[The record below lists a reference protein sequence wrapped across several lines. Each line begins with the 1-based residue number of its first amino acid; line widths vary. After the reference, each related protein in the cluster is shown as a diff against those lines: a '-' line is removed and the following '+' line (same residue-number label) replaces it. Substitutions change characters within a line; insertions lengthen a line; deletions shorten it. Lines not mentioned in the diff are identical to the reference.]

1 MVNLV
6 DIKDSKDPEV
16 KFDNRYRLIKKIG
29 GGGFSEVWLAHDTN
43 ADMDVAL
50 KIYTPNGELDEE
62 GKEDFKKEFA
72 RLCGLNHSNIIHAIG
87 FGIHDDELPY
97 LAMSVCKNGSAK
109 KLIGHYEEK
118 ELWTFI
124 EQVALGL
131 KYLHDHDITHQDIKP
146 DNILINSDGQYLIID
161 FGIST
166 KTRNTLR
173 KTNQSS
179 AGGGTPWYMSIES
192 YGTETPNIHARDIW
206 AFGATLYEIIT
217 GDVPFGQYGGISQK
231 SQNGKIPPITANV
244 STDLKQL
251 VYDCLAL
258 DAWDRPN
265 ADEIIQ
271 RVKKHIEGST
281 DNGEEKKPTKL
292 IFSAASAVLVVLCCY
307 FGYTYLAPSQTNDN
321 DKKETSIVRAND
333 SIYLE
338 RINKAIAITQPEI
351 QKSDPSS
358 IDEKALCSAAEIF
371 EEAKGL
377 TISDSAKVQGD
388 KIWMASQQVID
399 NTYEYLY
406 NKGIEYG
413 EIGAETASQ
422 NFEKRCSLL
431 MNYVTPSKVK
441 HSKIKIKEQ
450 KIQKKKPRE
459 MNTNHSMRIDNDRKM
474 ETIHSH
480 NEITRIDNDIHLT
493 KIKQ

>member
-72 RLCGLNHSNIIHAIG
+72 RLCGLNAIG

-431 MNYVTPSKVK
+431 INYVTPSKVK

-450 KIQKKKPRE
+450 KIQKEKPRE
-459 MNTNHSMRIDNDRKM
+459 MGITHSDNK
-474 ETIHSH
+474 
-480 NEITRIDNDIHLT
+480 ITPSNNDIHTT
-493 KIKQ
+493 KITNHLN